1 MQDPDDAVAE
11 TAADGPPPIPAL
23 GPQAAKTS
31 LSAFPPPVVEEG
43 DRCPACLGP
52 FGGRF
57 GREPDRCGTCGVYI
71 RKCAHGTRF
80 EYFVDRRCPKCED
93 EDAEAA
99 DAAARELVARRTT
112 HLAHSD
118 HLPGGECPACRT
130 MIDDLET
137 RMAKATATITSRRPP
152 SESESDEEYKRCGRM
167 HPPDIDC
174 SLCRKMLPHMVK
186 KRKEEEAYLLMKQK
200 NHDGSLCR
208 KMLPCMVKKEEEE
221 EAHLLRKPDEEKDG
235 DGSVESVSER
245 LRPLCPVCSVL
256 LVPARLMWVYAE
268 EDGWRPARPRD
279 SVHVLRCPRCPLS
292 AVRVSSDGDGDGDR
306 YIVAI

>member
-23 GPQAAKTS
+23 GPQSVKAS

-52 FGGRF
+52 FGG
-57 GREPDRCGTCGVYI
+57 GMREPGRCATCGVYI
-71 RKCAHGTRF
+71 RRCAHGTRF

-99 DAAARELVARRTT
+99 DATARELVARRTA
-112 HLAHSD
+112 HLARSD
-118 HLPGGECPACRT
+118 HLPGGECPACKT
-130 MIDDLET
+130 ILFDLEA
-137 RMAKATATITSRRPP
+137 RMAKAAATVAGRQRRPP
-152 SESESDEEYKRCGRM
+152 SESESDEEFKRCGRM

-174 SLCRKMLPHMVK
+174 SQCRKMLPHMVK
-186 KRKEEEAYLLMKQK
+186 KLKEEEAYLLRKQ
-200 NHDGSLCR
+200 
-208 KMLPCMVKKEEEE
+208 E
-221 EAHLLRKPDEEKDG
+221 EEKDD

-292 AVRVSSDGDGDGDR
+292 AVRVSDDIDQDR